1 MSRGAGSDLWARG
14 VAIAKSVSQRFGQ
27 HRMPTHAAA
36 LAYRGALAVFP
47 FLLLVFGFVHAVGL
61 ASITDA
67 LAERVARGRFN
78 REGALAEWFAD
89 QVDAP
94 PDTGLLSIGII
105 TALWA
110 VATGIR
116 GLQLALADAAAVAD
130 PGKVPFW
137 RKVAVS
143 LLFAPLAVLAFVLVA
158 SSLLITSQSIK
169 AVTGWFGVGESL
181 ADLISW
187 LRVPVALLAITL
199 LVATAYRLTPG
210 TRASLR
216 SILPVALLVAVSWT
230 VMSLGFSIALA
241 TVLDYGATYGSFGA
255 AIGLLV
261 YFYFSATIMLLGAE
275 LNAALR
281 EDAARAR
288 RPGDAG

>member
-1 MSRGAGSDLWARG
+1 
-14 VAIAKSVSQRFGQ
+14 
-27 HRMPTHAAA
+27 MPTHAAA

-61 ASITDA
+61 ESITEA
-67 LAERVARGRFN
+67 LAERVARGRFSGEN
-78 REGALAEWFAD
+78 ALAEWIAD
-89 QVDAP
+89 QIDAP

-116 GLQLALADAAAVAD
+116 GLRLALADAAAVPN
-130 PGKVPFW
+130 PGRVPFW

-158 SSLLITSQSIK
+158 VSLLVTSQSIETV
-169 AVTGWFGVGESL
+169 AGWFGMEKSL
-181 ADLISW
+181 ADMISW

-199 LVATAYRLTPG
+199 LVATAYRMTPG

-281 EDAARAR
+281 EDAMRAR
-288 RPGDAG
+288 RLGVAE